1 MTRGLDFGF
10 SCLGFLSIME
20 KKKLSF
26 YEVLVFAA
34 YGFYLLLG
42 LVWFMMSLVRSHQ
55 FNAEALFIVVVFA
68 TQVYFK
74 HRLTN
79 LILGILALFF
89 SIWML
94 LDVINSFDL
103 MAKGA
108 HIDGLSGGLM
118 FFCVFSMIMS
128 GILIFSYTKLSFKDR

>member
-1 MTRGLDFGF
+1 
-10 SCLGFLSIME
+10 ME
-20 KKKLSF
+20 KKKVSF
-26 YEVLVFAA
+26 YEMLVFAA

-42 LVWFMMSLVRSHQ
+42 LIWFMMSLLRSHQ

-68 TQVYFK
+68 TQIYFR

-89 SIWML
+89 SIGML
-94 LDVINSFDL
+94 LDVINSFGL
-103 MAKGA
+103 MAKGTQ
-108 HIDGLSGGLM
+108 IDGLSGGLM

-128 GILIFSYTKLSFKDR
+128 GILVFSYTKLSFKDQ

>member
-1 MTRGLDFGF
+1 MAKTKY
-10 SCLGFLSIME
+10 SA
-20 KKKLSF
+20 
-26 YEVLVFAA
+26 YEILVFVA

-42 LVWFMMSLVRSHQ
+42 GAWFVMSLVQGHQ
-55 FNAEALFIVVVFA
+55 LNLQALFIIIVFA

-79 LILGILALFF
+79 LIVGILTLFF

-94 LDVINSFDL
+94 LDVINSSNL

-108 HIDGLSGGLM
+108 VIDGLDKGLM
-118 FFCVFSMIMS
+118 AFCIFSMIMS
-128 GILIFSYTKLSFKDR
+128 GILIFSYTKLSFKDQS